1 MIKGF
6 IMIYLV
12 FPSSWHPSQPYL
24 SLPSLKGFLH
34 QHGIEDV
41 AQRDLA
47 IELLD
52 HCCTWEKTEPLYD
65 RILRELNELGS
76 RPRHS
81 QLEREKYAKLME
93 AEEIIPALK
102 YQIDNAVES
111 LRCKDFYDLDRY
123 MESLKII
130 DVWLDNILAPYYPSQ
145 LTVIGSQMR
154 YSPYSTSE
162 ILESFKN
169 PNENF
174 FYDLYQEH
182 YVPSIVKEDIDILG
196 VSMTSVEQIIPGLT
210 LAYLVKQQR
219 KDIHI
224 TVGGS
229 VFTKLV
235 DRMERD
241 GSPVFQF
248 IDSIIVHEGETPLLR
263 LVQEL
268 RGKGELD
275 KVPNLVREVD
285 GKVKVNRPFAKE
297 ELNKLPT
304 PNFDGMPFDLYLS
317 PERVL
322 PIMGSRGCYW
332 ERCAFCSIPFDHMD
346 FHVRYAE
353 NVVNDV
359 KNLKEKYNCN
369 YYFFTDEALPINFMR
384 TFASKIVEQNLD
396 IQWTGELKFE
406 KSLLKDQRMELLY
419 QSGCRKLIFGL
430 ESYNQRVLDAMKKG
444 VELEVVDK
452 TTEECLRLGIAM
464 HFYLICGFP
473 TETREEAK
481 ESVDFVLNNQ
491 RLLDSP
497 GFSCII
503 GQFDLEKGT
512 PIEKNPAEW
521 HITRIYTPPDHD
533 LSLGYSYEGTV
544 GMSSDEA
551 ETLYRELQEKLS
563 REVLTF
569 PDNYSLSDGLLYL
582 GHHQKDDIKERL
594 AVLSPA

>member
-1 MIKGF
+1 
-6 IMIYLV
+6 MIYLV

-297 ELNKLPT
+297 EMNKLPT

-503 GQFDLEKGT
+503 GQCELEKGA
-512 PIEKNPAEW
+512 PIENNPAEW